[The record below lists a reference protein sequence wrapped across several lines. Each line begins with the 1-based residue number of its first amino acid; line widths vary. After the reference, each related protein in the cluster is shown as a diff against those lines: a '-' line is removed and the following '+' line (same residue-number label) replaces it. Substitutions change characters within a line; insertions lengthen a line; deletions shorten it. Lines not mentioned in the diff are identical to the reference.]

1 MGSGWHEWPLMIFT
15 VFGQCVAGGF
25 IVLALALMKGGLS
38 NEQQQRVVLS
48 MFGLWV
54 LMGIGFIASTM
65 HLGSPM
71 RAFNSLNRI
80 GASSLSNK
88 IASGALFF
96 AVGGIGW
103 LLAVVKKLPA
113 GLRSLWLVAT
123 MVLGI
128 LFVWM
133 MVRVYNT
140 IDTVPTWYTV
150 WTPLSFFLTLFL
162 GGPLLGYLLL
172 RVAGVDGWAMR
183 LLPVVTLLA
192 LVASVIVALMQGS
205 ELPMIHSSIQQAS
218 ALVPDYG
225 SLMAWRVVAL
235 VLALACWVVPLLKGY
250 QPAVPLLSLALV
262 LVLVGEMVGRGIFY
276 GLHMTVG
283 MAIAS

>member
-80 GASSLSNK
+80 GASSLSNE

-140 IDTVPTWYTV
+140 IYTVPTWYTV

>member
-80 GASSLSNK
+80 GASSLSNE

-162 GGPLLGYLLL
+162 GGPLQGYLLL

>member
-1 MGSGWHEWPLMIFT
+1 MGNGWHEWPLMIFT

-25 IVLALALMKGGLS
+25 IVLALALMTGKLS
-38 NEQQQRVVLS
+38 REQEQRVVGS

-65 HLGSPM
+65 HLGSPL
-71 RAFNSLNRI
+71 RAFNSLNRV
-80 GASSLSNK
+80 GASSLSNE
-88 IASGALFF
+88 IASGAIFF

-103 LLAVVKKLPA
+103 LLAVCKKLPA

-123 MVLGI
+123 MALGVI
-128 LFVWM
+128 FVWM

-140 IDTVPTWYTV
+140 IDTVPTWYTL
-150 WTPLSFFLTLFL
+150 WTPLSFFLTLFI

-172 RVAGVDGWAMR
+172 RVAGVDGWALR

-192 LVASVIVALMQGS
+192 LLVSIVVVLMQGS
-205 ELPMIHSSIQQAS
+205 ELATIRSSIQQAS

-225 SLMAWRVVAL
+225 LLMAWRVVLLALALGCWCVPQIRGRKPTVSLLGLAFVL
-235 VLALACWVVPLLKGY
+235 VLA
-250 QPAVPLLSLALV
+250 
-262 LVLVGEMVGRGIFY
+262 GEMIGRGVFY

>member
-1 MGSGWHEWPLMIFT
+1 MGNGWHEWPLMIFT

-25 IVLALALMKGGLS
+25 IVLALALMTGKLS
-38 NEQQQRVVLS
+38 REQEQRVVGS

-65 HLGSPM
+65 HLGSPL
-71 RAFNSLNRI
+71 RAFNSLNRV
-80 GASSLSNK
+80 GASSLSNE
-88 IASGALFF
+88 IASGAIFF

-103 LLAVVKKLPA
+103 LLAVCKKLPA

-123 MVLGI
+123 MALGVI
-128 LFVWM
+128 FVWM

-150 WTPLSFFLTLFL
+150 WTPLSFFLTLFI

-172 RVAGVDGWAMR
+172 RVAGVDGWALR

-192 LVASVIVALMQGS
+192 LLVSIVVVLMQGS
-205 ELPMIHSSIQQAS
+205 ELATIRSSVQQAS

-225 SLMAWRVVAL
+225 LLMAWRVVLLA
-235 VLALACWVVPLLKGY
+235 LALACWCVPQIRSRK
-250 QPAVPLLSLALV
+250 PAVSLLGLAFV
-262 LVLVGEMVGRGIFY
+262 LVLAGEMIGRGVFY

>member
-1 MGSGWHEWPLMIFT
+1 MGNGWHEWPLMIFT

-25 IVLALALMKGGLS
+25 IVLAVALLNGNL
-38 NEQQQRVVLS
+38 NREQQQRLVMS

-54 LMGIGFIASTM
+54 LMGIGFIASTL

-71 RAFNSLNRI
+71 RAFNSLNRV
-80 GASSLSNK
+80 GASSLSNE

-96 AVGGIGW
+96 AVGGLGW
-103 LLAVVKKLPA
+103 LLAALKKLPT
-113 GLRSLWLVAT
+113 GLRNLWLIVT

-128 LFVWM
+128 VFVWM

-140 IDTVPTWYTV
+140 IDTVPTWYSV
-150 WTPLSFFLTLFL
+150 WTPMSFFLTLFI
-162 GGPLLGYLLL
+162 GGPLLGFLLL

-183 LLPVVTLLA
+183 LLPAVSLLA
-192 LVASVIVALMQGS
+192 LAVSTIVALLQGA
-205 ELPMIHSSIQQAS
+205 ELATIHSSIQQAS
-218 ALVPDYG
+218 TLVPEYG
-225 SLMAWRVVAL
+225 SLMAWRVALLAVAL
-235 VLALACWVVPLLKGY
+235 VCWIVPQLKGY
-250 QPAVPLLSLALV
+250 QPALPLLSLAFLLV
-262 LVLVGEMVGRGIFY
+262 LAGELIGRGVFY